1 MEYGINIFSFLNS
14 DFRKCPKKWLMG
26 FFCSWLY
33 IEKSNDE
40 LSPPPK
46 YSSPVEYQY
55 YLVVTL
61 KWKITQGVPLSHL
74 PSDPQQPPPP
84 PLIKGKKVKTN
95 PRIPGETDRK
105 KKKKKKGTIFV
116 NLPSEDSL
124 VDEPS

>member
-1 MEYGINIFSFLNS
+1 
-14 DFRKCPKKWLMG
+14 MG

-46 YSSPVEYQY
+46 YSSSVEYQY

-74 PSDPQQPPPP
+74 PSDPQPPPP
-84 PLIKGKKVKTN
+84 PPPNKSKKSQDQPKD
-95 PRIPGETDRK
+95 PRGNWQK
-105 KKKKKKGTIFV
+105 KKRKKKGTIFV

-124 VDEPS
+124 VDKPS